1 MSSERV
7 SLWDEFFKGIGR
19 MNPVYILLLGLC
31 SAMAITTSI
40 ENALVMG
47 MGVIFC
53 LVCSTAIISI
63 VRNFV
68 PEDVRIPVFIS
79 IIAGFVTI
87 FGFIAQAYVPVI
99 HAALGIYLP
108 LITVNCILYGR
119 AEAYAQKN
127 PVIPTLMDGL
137 GMGAGYTLSIIG
149 ISLVREILGF
159 GKISFQDLAQ
169 LEINILPFQVGV
181 LQQPAGGYIVMAG
194 YLGFFMYLS
203 KRKERKRQREIAE
216 EREKLM
222 EKRAKEV
229 NNG

>member
-1 MSSERV
+1 
-7 SLWDEFFKGIGR
+7 
-19 MNPVYILLLGLC
+19 
-31 SAMAITTSI
+31 
-40 ENALVMG
+40 MG

-149 ISLVREILGF
+149 ISLVREVLGF